1 MASSPSGRC
10 WPPRAARTTHLETVA
25 SALIAALLYTLAY
38 GYAGL
43 LGRRLAS
50 RERLT
55 GAHLARALGEEWS
68 IVRGASLP
76 LAVVMLGW
84 ATGASQQAAVSAAV
98 WVAVGGVVAFEL
110 IAGLRSHATPSEL
123 VLEVGVG
130 IVLGVGILALKAV
143 LG

>member
-1 MASSPSGRC
+1 M
-10 WPPRAARTTHLETVA
+10 
-25 SALIAALLYTLAY
+25 
-38 GYAGL
+38 
-43 LGRRLAS
+43 
-50 RERLT
+50 
-55 GAHLARALGEEWS
+55 
-68 IVRGASLP
+68 RGASLP

-84 ATGASQQAAVSAAV
+84 ATGASQHAAVSAAV